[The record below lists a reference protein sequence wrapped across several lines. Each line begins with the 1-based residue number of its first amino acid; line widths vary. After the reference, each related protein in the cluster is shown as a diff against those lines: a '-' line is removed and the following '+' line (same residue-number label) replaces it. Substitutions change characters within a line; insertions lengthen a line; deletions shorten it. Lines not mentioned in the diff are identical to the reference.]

1 MVVNTKI
8 ITGSQLVQADLDND
22 KFIYNDQIGAVYSP
36 DPYVPVPQEGR
47 FKYTIAPPLLN
58 NFAWNRV
65 KLNWTRDYDT
75 ALLDEF
81 KTVISLEGILPNGQ
95 SELLAEQ
102 TITDI
107 TTTPTT
113 EDITFD
119 LLNNRG
125 DAFFNRTP
133 GTAATGKVQVNL
145 PKPWINYQ
153 NILLRTSWMDGW
165 LKRKG
170 QAITAGSSYY
180 DSYPVKITVPYVSGM
195 KSDFS
200 DVRFTLPDAL
210 TPLCIYRYSYT
221 ASSTADFYINYP
233 TCNSAKSLFMYYGNS
248 AATLHS
254 NIDSVFPFADDF
266 NDNTINTNKWQ
277 IVSGGGGSIAE
288 NSGIIRITSD
298 GTNRIYLR
306 SKNQFTTPYIFEFK
320 ARRSENI
327 EAVFCWD
334 GQVTPS
340 VADVPYTGYHFQYA
354 GWVSPTRF
362 ILNKQVNGTT
372 IPLAT
377 YNITLNTSWHDY
389 KIEVSKSGNANVI
402 KIYLDGSQIITST
415 DADNPL
421 NTGYFGLTARET
433 PAALNADYD
442 FVRCLPYMATRP
454 AQGTVAGEE
463 SITTGVSPDSAT
475 EDAMSILFANGDGFR
490 RPRYLTVTEHGRT
503 AHNTNAEPMVTREVF
518 NLGYNGV
525 DIYAALRLG
534 VKVLG
539 DPNINIT
546 FNNLEYAYE
555 VI

>member
-65 KLNWTRDYDT
+65 KLNWTRYYDT

-81 KTVISLEGILPNGQ
+81 KTVITLEGILPNGQ

-133 GTAATGKVQVNL
+133 GTAAAGKVQVNL

-153 NILLRTSWMDGW
+153 NILLMKSWMDGW

-221 ASSTADFYINYP
+221 AGSTADFYINYP

-266 NDNTINTNKWQ
+266 NDNSLDSTKWK
-277 IVSGGGGSIAE
+277 IISGGGGSIAE
-288 NSGIIRITSD
+288 TGGVIRVTSD
-298 GTNRIYLR
+298 GSNRIWLKNKTSR
-306 SKNQFTTPYIFEFK
+306 SSPHTFEFMGKK
-320 ARRSENI
+320 AENI
-327 EAVFCWD
+327 EVAWNWD
-334 GQVTPS
+334 GLLSGAYDLPKN
-340 VADVPYTGYHFQYA
+340 GYYLQYA
-354 GWVSPTRF
+354 GWTSPAKFTLYKMVNGSQIWLDDYAITLDGNYHNYKVDCF
-362 ILNKQVNGTT
+362 YNGTT
-372 IPLAT
+372 LTIRV
-377 YNITLNTSWHDY
+377 YYESTLILESFDAGPISNGY
-389 KIEVSKSGNANVI
+389 LGFSG
-402 KIYLDGSQIITST
+402 
-415 DADNPL
+415 
-421 NTGYFGLTARET
+421 REA
-433 PAALNADYD
+433 PAGVVAYYD

-475 EDAMSILFANGDGFR
+475 EEAMSILFANGDGFR